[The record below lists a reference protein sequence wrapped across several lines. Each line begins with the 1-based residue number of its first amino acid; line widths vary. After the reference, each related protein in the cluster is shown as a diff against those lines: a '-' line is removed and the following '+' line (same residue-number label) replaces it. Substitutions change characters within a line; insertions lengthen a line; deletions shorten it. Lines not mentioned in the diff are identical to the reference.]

1 MTVILFIFTQEA
13 KQVAKFMDDWR
24 TLRLATVI
32 CWLGR
37 DSYHRNLLIPRWF
50 VQNNMMCRSN
60 ANPMP
65 FLHEAHPSTMT
76 PLKALASPSEAQ
88 NQGMVHDHYPW
99 FPKRIDGTHGVG
111 YAIWLDANCR
121 HMLHRLLVYGR
132 FTGSRWVV
140 AKWGSQFNQFR

>member
-1 MTVILFIFTQEA
+1 
-13 KQVAKFMDDWR
+13 
-24 TLRLATVI
+24 
-32 CWLGR
+32 
-37 DSYHRNLLIPRWF
+37 
-50 VQNNMMCRSN
+50 
-60 ANPMP
+60 
-65 FLHEAHPSTMT
+65 MT

-132 FTGSRWVV
+132 FMGLDELWRNEGLNSINSDKEKFYSSYR
-140 AKWGSQFNQFR
+140 